1 MTKPKPAKKPKAKPT
16 SSTGKPTTSA
26 AKLSWL
32 PKKTFTLEFSIPWS
46 KVKVSYD
53 KVLTQLAKQVKLE
66 GFRQGKAPKDMVE
79 KATDKAKLYGEVIN
93 QLLPLSYAQ
102 AVKQHHLKPATAP
115 KIQIIKA
122 EENQA
127 WQFQATSC
135 ELPEV
140 KLGDYKTIAK
150 GALAKEKIWTPD
162 KGKPEENQAKQLT
175 DTQKFNLI
183 AQALLKDIKLELPD
197 LLVETERD
205 KMLAKLLDQV
215 QKLGLTI
222 EQYAASSQKTVD
234 QLKTDY
240 HQTASNTLKIELIL
254 QAIANDRQVKVDEKE
269 IDKMIAAA
277 GDDKLKK
284 QLNTPAERAY
294 IASILKKRQI
304 IDYLIS
310 L

>member
-1 MTKPKPAKKPKAKPT
+1 MSKPKPVKKPKAKV
-16 SSTGKPTTSA
+16 SS

-46 KVKVSYD
+46 KVKISYD
-53 KVLTQLAKQVKLE
+53 KILTQLVKETKIE

-79 KATDKAKLYGEVIN
+79 KDTDKTKLYGEIIN
-93 QLLPLSYAQ
+93 QLLPISYAK
-102 AVKQHHLKPATAP
+102 AVKQHNLKPAIAP
-115 KIQIIKA
+115 KIQILKA

-140 KLGDYKTIAK
+140 KLEDYKAIAK

-162 KGKPEENQAKQLT
+162 KGKPNKKQSKQLT

-183 AQALLKDIKLELPD
+183 TQALLKDIKLELPD

-205 KMLAKLLDQV
+205 RMLAKLLEQI

-254 QAIANDRQVKVDEKE
+254 QAIADDRQVKVDEKE
-269 IDKMIAAA
+269 IDKMIAAT

-294 IASILKKRQI
+294 IASILRKRQI

>member
-1 MTKPKPAKKPKAKPT
+1 MTKTKPTKKPKTKPT
-16 SSTGKPTTSA
+16 SSVDKPTTST

-46 KVKVSYD
+46 KVKASYD
-53 KVLTQLAKQVKLE
+53 KTLAQLAKQTKLE

-79 KATDKAKLYGEVIN
+79 KATDKTKLYGEIIN
-93 QLLPLSYAQ
+93 QLLPLSYTKAI
-102 AVKQHHLKPATAP
+102 KQHNLKPATAP

-140 KLGDYKTIAK
+140 KLGDYKAIVK
-150 GALAKEKIWTPD
+150 GTLAKEKIWTPA
-162 KGKPEENQAKQLT
+162 KGKPDKKQSKQLT

-197 LLVETERD
+197 LLIDTERD
-205 KMLAKLLDQV
+205 RMLAKLLDQI

-240 HQTASNTLKIELIL
+240 HQTAANTLKIELIL
-254 QAIANDRQVKVDEKE
+254 QTIANDRQVKIDEKE
-269 IDKMIAAA
+269 IDKMIAAT